1 MTKRINQKMQKL
13 LKEVENV
20 IKDVEKE
27 GLQDEQETLDFMD
40 KLNELSVTF

>member
-20 IKDVEKE
+20 IKDIEKE